1 MARSGVRDPLD
12 KYRWVISIP
21 GFTKLGFTQCGVP
34 RYTVT
39 PREYAEGG
47 AHLNPKLITDKVSYT
62 PIVLSR
68 GVTNDTSFAKWASS
82 QWDLIQNNAASK
94 ASNSDFGSGPAGLLQ
109 SGIST
114 FQDNGAEVVPSES
127 AYPFNYRRKVKIE
140 HVNRSGQT
148 EVIYVLY
155 NAYPISYQPASDFD
169 SLSDDAISIESLTL
183 GYEGFEVKYTG
194 IAGAASNFIAG
205 QFL

>member
-12 KYRWVISIP
+12 KYRWVVDVP
-21 GFTKLGFTQCGVP
+21 GFTKLGFSQCGVP
-34 RYTVT
+34 KYSIT

-47 AHLNPKLITDKVSYT
+47 AHLNPKLIIDKVSYV
-62 PIVLSR
+62 PITLAR

-82 QWDLIQNNAASK
+82 AWDLVQNNSAQKS
-94 ASNSDFGSGPAGLLQ
+94 SDSDFGSTPFGLVQ
-109 SGIST
+109 SSIST
-114 FQDNGAEVVPSES
+114 FGDNGAEVIPSES

-140 HVNRSGQT
+140 HVNRAGQT

-155 NAYPISYQPASDFD
+155 NAFPIAYQPASDFD
-169 SLSDDAISIESLTL
+169 ALADDGLSIETLTL

-194 IAGAASNFIAG
+194 IAGAVGNIIAG
-205 QFL
+205 QLF